1 MKQGS
6 FAQGRLCCP
15 ARRHYYDPL
24 RLPLGCRPFP
34 GVQPVIDRHAPDP
47 RRVGA
52 EEGLS
57 SSLDNLLTVPRPLR
71 RRVLRHPLQDP
82 DVFHGLH
89 QIHTGS
95 APSPSRLPAGALT
108 TLQTSL
114 HAADRPVAPPRFDPG
129 LSTGPG
135 GFATGDPG
143 VSPDRTLTGWPSR
156 ACVRYVMTAPLLSW
170 RQRPAGRTWI
180 EAKWRVP
187 IIGAALRDRVGRT
200 GRRGRCGPT
209 RPRRRQRR
217 R

>member
-1 MKQGS
+1 MVQAVGLSDGPSRHVGTHQRSSLRRRASMKQGP

-71 RRVLRHPLQDP
+71 RRVHRHPLQDP
-82 DVFHGLH
+82 GCLPW
-89 QIHTGS
+89 
-95 APSPSRLPAGALT
+95 PSPNPHRLGTLSFPPHGRSLDDAADFASCCGPASCSTPLRPRPLNRTRRLHYRGPWRLPGPDSHRLAIE
-108 TLQTSL
+108 SL
-114 HAADRPVAPPRFDPG
+114 RSLRHD
-129 LSTGPG
+129 S
-135 GFATGDPG
+135 
-143 VSPDRTLTGWPSR
+143 S
-156 ACVRYVMTAPLLSW
+156 LLSW

-180 EAKWRVP
+180 EAKGDSP
-187 IIGAALRDRVGRT
+187 
-200 GRRGRCGPT
+200 C
-209 RPRRRQRR
+209 
-217 R
+217 